1 MTALWGLLGQLL
13 GAIVGPLAE
22 AWRQWRAER
31 TARDAGRQEQRAA
44 DLAAGMK
51 EARDAN
57 QARGSVGGSDDD
69 VDRMLRPPG
78 ARGRP

>member
-13 GAIVGPLAE
+13 GAIIGPLAE

-44 DLAAGMK
+44 DLAAGMQ
-51 EARDAN
+51 EARNANDAR
-57 QARGSVGGSDDD
+57 ARVGDD
-69 VDRMLRPPG
+69 VGELLKPP
-78 ARGRP
+78 AERRR

>member
-13 GAIVGPLAE
+13 GAIVGPIAE